1 MYNWTG
7 GMTVAA
13 VGREKG
19 WKEGI
24 FGSTD
29 KMECG
34 SVLMAIACV
43 IPPVQLYMLDLET
56 QIAKLAQ
63 IRPRKCI
70 APLTIHNDL

>member
-19 WKEGI
+19 WKEGT

-43 IPPVQLYMLDLET
+43 LVSLIEKVARMS
-56 QIAKLAQ
+56 
-63 IRPRKCI
+63 
-70 APLTIHNDL
+70 

>member
-43 IPPVQLYMLDLET
+43 LVSDREGRPDVVECHSPWERSDD
-56 QIAKLAQ
+56 AKVVKRTPA
-63 IRPRKCI
+63 I
-70 APLTIHNDL
+70 